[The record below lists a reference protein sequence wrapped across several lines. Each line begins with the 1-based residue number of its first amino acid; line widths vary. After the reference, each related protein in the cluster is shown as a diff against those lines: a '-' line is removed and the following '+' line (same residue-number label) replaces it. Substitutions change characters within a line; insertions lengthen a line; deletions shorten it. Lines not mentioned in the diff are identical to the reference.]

1 MKLLKIKKIKNYGG
15 FLRTK
20 KILLPTDGSKNAERA
35 GEYAISLADI
45 SGADIIV
52 LNVIDT
58 YYLDSIPQPDV
69 RESVDEELR
78 SSVKQSIE
86 RFEDK
91 IEENKCN
98 GKCKNVNF
106 KILIKEGKPADVILK
121 TIDNEGID
129 QVVIG
134 KSGKHG
140 LERLLLGRTTDKV
153 IKEAKVPVNVIS

>member
-1 MKLLKIKKIKNYGG
+1 MHK
-15 FLRTK
+15 R
-20 KILLPTDGSKNAERA
+20 ILLPTDGSENAIRA
-35 GEYAISLADI
+35 GEYAISLADL

-78 SSVKQSIE
+78 ADVKRAIE
-86 RFEDK
+86 RFEEE

-98 GKCKNVNF
+98 GKCQNINF

-121 TIDNEGID
+121 TIEEENID
-129 QVVIG
+129 QVIIG

-140 LERLLLGRTTDKV
+140 LERFLLGRTTDKV
-153 IKEAKVPVNVIS
+153 VKQAKVPVNVIS